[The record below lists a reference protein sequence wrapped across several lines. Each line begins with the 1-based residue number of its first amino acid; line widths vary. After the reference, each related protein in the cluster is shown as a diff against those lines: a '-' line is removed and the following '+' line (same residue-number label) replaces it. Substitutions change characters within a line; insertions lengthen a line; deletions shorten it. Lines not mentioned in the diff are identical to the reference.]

1 MTFEQQGTTDQVVP
15 SLWEWDPC
23 FAAEI
28 GTLERHTES
37 LRYYALA
44 ARERYDRNP
53 IFPKKSGFS
62 PQRYT
67 LLQSTILLGAL

>member
-28 GTLERHTES
+28 GTLERHTEP
-37 LRYYALA
+37 LRNYALA
-44 ARERYDRNP
+44 AREKCDRN
-53 IFPKKSGFS
+53 